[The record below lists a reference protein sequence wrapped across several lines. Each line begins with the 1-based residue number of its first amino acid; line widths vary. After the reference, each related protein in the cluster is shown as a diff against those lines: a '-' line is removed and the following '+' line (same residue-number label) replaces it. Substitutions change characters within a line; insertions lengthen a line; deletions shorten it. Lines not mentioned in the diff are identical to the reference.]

1 MCFFFVG
8 SFCLAIVVVDGGF
21 FCADFTSLLV
31 WQAGFILNKSF
42 RESAFSLEINQNV
55 GKGM

>member
-1 MCFFFVG
+1 M
-8 SFCLAIVVVDGGF
+8 AIVVVDGGF

-42 RESAFSLEINQNV
+42 RESTFSLEINQNV